1 MITIGKIKKN
11 VMENQKNVTVGIYK
25 ILSPSG
31 KIYIGQSKDI
41 ERRHNQYRLLH
52 CEKQPR
58 LYNSL
63 KKYGWEK
70 HISEVI
76 ETCLIEQLDEREIFY
91 KQQFIDEF
99 GWTKAL
105 FCGLYDT
112 GNGPKTKET
121 CELISKAK
129 KGKPVSESRKEK
141 MRKPFSEY
149 HKKALR
155 EGIIKSRGK
164 DIIQYDLKGNFKKE
178 YPSASTAERAFNHDQ
193 SSNISACANGKQKT
207 AYGYIW
213 KYKEN

>member
-1 MITIGKIKKN
+1 
-11 VMENQKNVTVGIYK
+11 MENQKNVIIGIYK
-25 ILSPSG
+25 ITSPSG
-31 KIYIGQSKDI
+31 KVYIGQSKDI
-41 ERRHNQYRLLH
+41 KKQHNQYKLLH
-52 CEKQPR
+52 CQSQIK

-70 HISEVI
+70 HQPEII
-76 ETCLIEQLDEREIFY
+76 EECIFEQLDEKETFY
-91 KQQFIDEF
+91 KQQFINEY
-99 GWTKAL
+99 GWEKAL

-121 CELISKAK
+121 CMLISQAK

-141 MRKPFSEY
+141 MRKSFSDY
-149 HKKALR
+149 HKKVLR

-164 DIIQYDLKGNFKKE
+164 NIIQYDLNRNFIKE
-178 YPSASTAERAFNHDQ
+178 YPSASTAERVFNHDQ
-193 SSNISACANGKQKT
+193 SNNISACANNKQKT